1 LRLFPAVLTLT
12 TASLVFVSVAPSA
25 ALSPALPEVSTEN
38 APEQGSG
45 IGIRL
50 VDVPTATQNDPRA
63 RSYIIDNLRP
73 GETIRRRLQVQ
84 NNTASSQ
91 AVSVYACSARIVGNS
106 FVGDD
111 GASANE
117 LTSWTS
123 VDRPQLNLPAGET
136 ADVLATV
143 SVPVDAIEGESYAA
157 LWAEVRSAA
166 DPQSH
171 IVSAS
176 RVGIRMYVSVGAGSG
191 PTTDFSVGSVTAN
204 RSSTGT
210 AEVRA
215 TVTNTGGRA
224 LDLAGTL
231 TLTNGPSGLS
241 AGPFETVTVA
251 TLAPGDSGELT
262 FVLGGDIPAG
272 PWDGHLTVRSGLL
285 SHDATTRLTFPEVKL
300 RQPVTPKAAWDFR
313 LVSLLIGGAGLVI
326 GAGIFAANRS
336 RRRPRPGAAPA
347 SAKTQR
353 SPRIIS

>member
-1 LRLFPAVLTLT
+1 LRLFPTFLTLT

-25 ALSPALPEVSTEN
+25 AISPALPEVSTES
-38 APEQGSG
+38 APQHASG

-73 GETIRRRLQVQ
+73 GETISRRLQVQ

-91 AVSVYACSARIVGNS
+91 AVSVYAGSARIVGDS
-106 FVGDD
+106 FIGDD

-123 VDRPQLNLPAGET
+123 VDRPQLNVPAGES

-143 SVPVDAIEGESYAA
+143 SVPLDAPEGESYAA
-157 LWAEVRSAA
+157 LWSEVRSAA
-166 DPQSH
+166 DPESH
-171 IVSAS
+171 MVSAS
-176 RVGIRMYVSVGAGSG
+176 RVGIRMYVSVGVGSG
-191 PTTDFSVGSVTAN
+191 PTTDFSIGSVSAN

-215 TVTNTGGRA
+215 AVTNTGGRA
-224 LDLAGTL
+224 IDLSGTL
-231 TLTNGPSGLS
+231 TLANGPSGLS
-241 AGPFETVTVA
+241 AGPFETATAA

-262 FVLGGDIPAG
+262 VVLGGDIPAG

-285 SHDATTRLTFPEVKL
+285 SHDATTRLTFPEGSL
-300 RQPVTPKAAWDFR
+300 RQRVTPEAAWDFG

-326 GAGIFAANRS
+326 GAGIFAASRS
-336 RRRPRPGAAPA
+336 RRRRVTRALP
-347 SAKTQR
+347 
-353 SPRIIS
+353 